1 VRSDAQEHLEQVKD
15 KNRDQRIEVALSV
28 LKALGGDDIVQKSE
42 DKNSSV
48 ETAVRFLRPRLATQK
63 LA

>member
-1 VRSDAQEHLEQVKD
+1 MHSRSGASRGGYN

-28 LKALGGDDIVQKSE
+28 LKALGGDAIVQESE
-42 DKNSSV
+42 GKNYPV
-48 ETAVRFLRPRLATQK
+48 ETAVRFLRPRLAIQK

>member
-1 VRSDAQEHLEQVKD
+1 MHSRSGASRGGYN

-28 LKALGGDDIVQKSE
+28 LKALGGDAIVEESE
-42 DKNSSV
+42 ANNSSV
-48 ETAVRFLRPRLATQK
+48 ETAIRFLRPRLAIQK